1 VYQTQ
6 LHDDEFAQFQRW
18 IHQTAGI
25 DLSPAKKALVASRL
39 SKRLCHYELESYG
52 DYFSLIMN
60 NRGRAAGRTRSA
72 HHQRDLFFPRTQTL

>member
-1 VYQTQ
+1 MYQTQ

-60 NRGRAAGRTRSA
+60 NRGQSCRSHSICSPPTRPI
-72 HHQRDLFFPRTQTL
+72 FPRTQTL